1 MKNEEENGQIPLEKL
16 SEKNCA
22 RYRMPYICL
31 SHFEEGKR
39 SKNKIPRNIPPR
51 EVSQEELDHWLWG
64 EEEGRISDDSS
75 EPTEVDSV
83 SEESD
88 FQRPDH
94 EGADP
99 MEIDDVDEV
108 EISEKPQQYNL
119 ILCEKEKLV
128 KLLQKCWK
136 CETQKTEM
144 GIVYHG
150 LNMNIS
156 VFCVSCQRRWY
167 WSNTKKCEREQS
179 GSNSKLSR
187 IHILLTSAII
197 TTGNGF
203 QVEISLQDSYKKVYM
218 QNVKQLFDVLK
229 SPFFFARTFNRL
241 KEKYVYEAVNIQY
254 KKQANV
260 VKELLCETTDNN
272 GTLNVMGDGSFD
284 TPGHSALYCRYV
296 IMEAVTK
303 LVVEYEIFRH
313 KSGEKKVNIETEACE
328 KAFENLMVTYDSAIE
343 SLTTDRSQSVAS
355 MMANNFP
362 DVTHYF
368 DSWHYIRSLALEIL
382 KQFLPLKPWI
392 RRFINHV
399 YWSIQSSGGH
409 DEMAKEKLLSFFM
422 HVADI
427 HKDFQDS
434 GWYDFKIVNS
444 CEHNESDD
452 VNRKRPDFLDTKNPL
467 HVKALNAL
475 LAVIEK
481 GDRCEAIGRVSPYF
495 ATSAVESF
503 NARAGKIVFSSQ
515 KGFNSRTQLAVLD
528 WNSKQLDELNGKR
541 VVIAE
546 KRFFNKTT
554 KQWSVRKEKTPAD
567 YSFRNEIAD
576 ITVELYIKA
585 THADELEDEDEGS
598 DCDEHELDEELSK
611 DVFDV
616 NIKFQLTVCVL
627 SKLQVDD
634 IWAHLGMADSDEEE
648 SVFDEEEKENE
659 EEKEDS
665 DNSMK
670 DGEGRK
676 MDDDEEE
683 ERNEKEED
691 EIEETRLKKKKKVP
705 KK

>member
-1 MKNEEENGQIPLEKL
+1 MLVLLP
-16 SEKNCA
+16 S
-22 RYRMPYICL
+22 
-31 SHFEEGKR
+31 
-39 SKNKIPRNIPPR
+39 SK
-51 EVSQEELDHWLWG
+51 
-64 EEEGRISDDSS
+64 
-75 EPTEVDSV
+75 
-83 SEESD
+83 
-88 FQRPDH
+88 FQRPGH
-94 EGADP
+94 EEADP
-99 MEIDDVDEV
+99 MEIDDVDEA

-136 CETQKTEM
+136 CETRKTEM
-144 GIVYHG
+144 DIVYHG

-203 QVEISLQDSYKKVYM
+203 Q
-218 QNVKQLFDVLK
+218 NVKQLFDVLK
-229 SPFFFARTFNRL
+229 SPFFSARTFNRL
-241 KEKYVYEAVNIQY
+241 KEKYVYEAVDIQY

-303 LVVEYEIFRH
+303 LVVEFEILRH
-313 KSGEKKVNIETEACE
+313 KSGEKKVNMETEACE

-343 SLTTDRSQSVAS
+343 SFTTDRSISVAS
-355 MMANNFP
+355 MMAHNFP

-368 DSWHYIRSLALEIL
+368 DSWHYIRSLALEIMKKKDQ
-382 KQFLPLKPWI
+382 KQLLPLKPWI

-427 HKDFQDS
+427 HEDFQNY
-434 GWYDFKIVNS
+434 GWYDFKIVTS
-444 CEHNESDD
+444 CEHKESDD
-452 VNRKRPDFLDTKNPL
+452 VNRKTPDFLDTKNPL

-481 GDRCEAIGRVSPYF
+481 GGRCDAIGKVSPYF

-503 NARAGKIVFSSQ
+503 NARAGFYASKKRFYSQ

-528 WNSKQLDELNGKR
+528 WNSKQIDELNGKR

-546 KRFFNKTT
+546 KKFFNKTT
-554 KQWSVRKEKTPAD
+554 KQWSVRKQKTEAD
-567 YSFRNEIAD
+567 YAFRNEIAD
-576 ITVELYIKA
+576 TSLQLYAKERIA
-585 THADELEDEDEGS
+585 THSDEPEGEDDGS
-598 DCDEHELDEELSK
+598 DCDEHEIDEELSK
-611 DVFDV
+611 DVFE
-616 NIKFQLTVCVL
+616 
-627 SKLQVDD
+627 VDD
-634 IWAHLGMADSDEEE
+634 IWDHLGMGDSDEEE
-648 SVFDEEEKENE
+648 ESVGDEEEEEENE

-665 DNSMK
+665 DDIME
-670 DGEGRK
+670 GEGMR

-683 ERNEKEED
+683 EEEEKEEED
-691 EIEETRLKKKKKVP
+691 EIEEVIKKKKKREP
-705 KK
+705 KKKTRKGTKAIHQESS